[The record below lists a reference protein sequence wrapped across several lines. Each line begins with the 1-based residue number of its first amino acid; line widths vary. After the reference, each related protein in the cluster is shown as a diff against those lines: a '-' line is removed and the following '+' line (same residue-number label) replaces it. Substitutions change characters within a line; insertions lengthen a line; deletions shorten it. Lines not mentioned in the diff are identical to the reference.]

1 MVDDI
6 VFTHIDSDL
15 LQVFEELSRREP
27 IFHTPDFGTTRIDF
41 ENAMAPEY

>member
-1 MVDDI
+1 
-6 VFTHIDSDL
+6 
-15 LQVFEELSRREP
+15 VFEELSRREP